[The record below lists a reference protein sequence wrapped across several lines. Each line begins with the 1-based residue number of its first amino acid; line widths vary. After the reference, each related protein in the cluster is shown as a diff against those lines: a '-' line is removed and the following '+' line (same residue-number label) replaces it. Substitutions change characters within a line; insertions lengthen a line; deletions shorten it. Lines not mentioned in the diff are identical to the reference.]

1 MSSELN
7 VQPKGGLSSQVLD
20 LLAYDGYKF
29 VGYVSLGMLPQTSTD
44 ALSYSV
50 IITLVAGLLG
60 FGRTLYLLVF
70 IYTFLSTAFF
80 LVRLRSRPFLLTNSM
95 LTLHTRLSFDHY
107 ALWCFPTRRP
117 RPPP

>member
-29 VGYVSLGMLPQTSTD
+29 VGYVSLNMLQQTSTD

-80 LVRLRSRPFLLTNSM
+80 LVRLRSRLIPVPTI
-95 LTLHTRLSFDHY
+95 LHIP
-107 ALWCFPTRRP
+107 C
-117 RPPP
+117 

>member
-1 MSSELN
+1 M
-7 VQPKGGLSSQVLD
+7 QPKGGLSSQVLD

-29 VGYVSLGMLPQTSTD
+29 VGYVSLNMLQQTSTD

-80 LVRLRSRPFLLTNSM
+80 LVRLRSRPIPLLHPFGGRT
-95 LTLHTRLSFDHY
+95 
-107 ALWCFPTRRP
+107 ALLKDGTAPL
-117 RPPP
+117 PPWGGATPAPP